1 MQIPKEIYFM
11 SQLWQIRA
19 AKPKELIDC
28 LGLCDPKTN
37 TILLDPDLPTDV
49 LLQTLTHELIH
60 TLEMTL
66 NQCLTEQQT
75 DVMAAG
81 IVHLLRTN
89 PELLALYHNDVK
101 QIELDLE

>member
-1 MQIPKEIYFM
+1 M

-19 AKPKELIDC
+19 AAPRELVDC
-28 LGLCDPKTN
+28 VGLCDPKTN
-37 TILLDPDLPTDV
+37 TILLDPELKDDV
-49 LLQTLTHELIH
+49 LLQTLTHELLH

-66 NQCLTEQQT
+66 NQCLTEQQV

-81 IVHLLRTN
+81 ILHLLKNN
-89 PELLALYHNDVK
+89 PELLQLYRSDVR

>member
-1 MQIPKEIYFM
+1 MQIPKNIEFM
-11 SQLWQIRA
+11 SQLWEIRA

-28 LGLCDPKTN
+28 LGQCDPKTN

-49 LLQTLTHELIH
+49 LLQTLTHELLH

-66 NQCLTEQQT
+66 NQCLTEQQV

-89 PELLALYHNDVK
+89 PELLELYHCDVK
-101 QIELDLE
+101 QIELDAL

>member
-1 MQIPKEIYFM
+1 MQIPKNIEFM

-28 LGLCDPKTN
+28 VGLCDPKTN
-37 TILLDPDLPTDV
+37 TILLDPYLPRDV
-49 LLQTLTHELIH
+49 LLQTVTHELIH
-60 TLEMTL
+60 TIEMTL
-66 NQCLTEQQT
+66 NLYLTEQQV
-75 DVMAAG
+75 DVMAVG

-89 PELLALYHNDVK
+89 PELLALYHDDVK